1 MTPSSEKGELHG
13 GSTRLDALPPF
24 DGPAE
29 DPDNEPWDSL
39 SDAPDAL
46 GRPSTLAGG
55 AARAVDLV
63 WTQKP
68 CVARWLWPGETA
80 PVPVIVCYAAPSADS
95 IREVLARHAPSRVLV
110 VTDLD
115 PWGVALALHL
125 RLILS
130 LVAPEVPVLH
140 RGVGDALLALSDA
153 WLPDDGRSAPSLLS
167 MPLSPNEIA
176 RWRWLR
182 PVAREEMGPASMALL
197 DAGHKREVEGATNP
211 DCHRAGYTDALRAWL
226 FAP

>member
-1 MTPSSEKGELHG
+1 M
-13 GSTRLDALPPF
+13 RLDALPPF
-24 DGPAE
+24 AGPAE
-29 DPDNEPWDSL
+29 NPDGEPWDSL
-39 SDAPDAL
+39 SDAPDPL
-46 GRPSTLAGG
+46 RHPFTLAAGD
-55 AARAVDLV
+55 ANARDLV

-80 PVPVIVCYAAPSADS
+80 PVPVIVCYAAPFEDAV
-95 IREVLARHAPSRVLV
+95 REVLARHAPSRVLV

-115 PWGVALALHL
+115 PWGVALSVHL
-125 RLILS
+125 RSILS
-130 LVAPEVPVLH
+130 LVAAEVPVHH

-153 WLPDDGRSAPSLLS
+153 WLPDDGQSAPSLLS

-182 PVAREEMGPASMALL
+182 PLADDAVGSASRASL

-211 DCHRAGYTDALRAWL
+211 DCHRPGYTDALRVWL
-226 FAP
+226 LAP